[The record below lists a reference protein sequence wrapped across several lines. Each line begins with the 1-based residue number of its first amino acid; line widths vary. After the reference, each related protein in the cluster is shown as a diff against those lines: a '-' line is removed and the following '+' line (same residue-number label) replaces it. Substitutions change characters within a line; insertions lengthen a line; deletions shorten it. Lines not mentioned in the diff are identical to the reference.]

1 MKVWKIALVSVLAL
15 GLVLGVAS
23 QALAAPPWASPPWA
37 SPPLEVPPP
46 PRIIRGEVVSI
57 ADASFVVRSAWS
69 EVTVLVNDETEY
81 LKASAPPGAL
91 SLSLRPGE
99 PAEPGPQGFGFMQR
113 LRHLVGGALASVPAL
128 VRNRLELRERVREEL
143 GVTGGLCPF
152 AEEASFEDIEVG
164 SVVAVWAVPDGDDPL
179 ARRVVISKPIEY
191 HHVVGTINGLDSET
205 ITIMTD
211 GGESIVLSYDEETHF
226 ILRGSFSLE
235 VGDSVRAVYDGEDM
249 VKLVIVVT
257 ASG

>member
-23 QALAAPPWASPPWA
+23 PALAAPPWAS
-37 SPPLEVPPP
+37 SPPEVPSP
-46 PRIIRGEVVSI
+46 PRIIRGEVVGI

-128 VRNRLELRERVREEL
+128 VRNRLELREQVRGGL
-143 GVTGGLCPF
+143 GVAGGLCPF

-179 ARRVVISKPIEY
+179 AKRVVISKPVEY
-191 HHVVGTINGLDSET
+191 HHVAGTISEIGLDT

-211 GGESIVLSYDEETHF
+211 GGESIALSYDEETRF
-226 ILRGSFSLE
+226 ILRGSFSLK

-249 VKLVIVVT
+249 AKLVIVVT
-257 ASG
+257 ASD